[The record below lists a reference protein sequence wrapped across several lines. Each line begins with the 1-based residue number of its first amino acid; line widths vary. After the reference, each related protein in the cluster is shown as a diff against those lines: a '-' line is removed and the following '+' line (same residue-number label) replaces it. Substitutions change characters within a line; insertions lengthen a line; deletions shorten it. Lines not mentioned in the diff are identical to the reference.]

1 MAVTASIITCGDKL
15 TVGPLDCSQ
24 IPGVPKVIPG
34 TLVANGPCWF
44 GLGVPVPTAGVMIG
58 PPLGI
63 PVAPSLEVK
72 GISNHFGV
80 INVIG
85 VSNFTGLCTKNGVT
99 VRNSSSITNGVN
111 NKNALNVGNGPN
123 TFNGIVTCNGVLKVI
138 GVLKCDLISSPWLT
152 GQLAQGRALPGKSFD
167 IVHPTKGK
175 GHRLRNGC
183 LEGPELGVYVRGVLQ
198 GTNEIELPDYWKD
211 LVDEDSIT
219 VQLTPIGSHQSL
231 CYAVAK
237 MKDKVSIL
245 VNPHGF
251 NVHTIHCSYIVHGT
265 RKDLDPM
272 IVEYEGETPDDYPG
286 QDYLGVKR
294 ISESVE

>member
-175 GHRLRNGC
+175 GHRLRYGC

-272 IVEYEGETPDDYPG
+272 IVEYEGETPDAYPG

>member
-175 GHRLRNGC
+175 GHRLRYGC

-272 IVEYEGETPDDYPG
+272 IVDYEGETPDDYPG

>member
-175 GHRLRNGC
+175 GHRLRYGC

-251 NVHTIHCSYIVHGT
+251 NVHTIQCSYIVHGT

-272 IVEYEGETPDDYPG
+272 IVEYEGETPDAYPG

>member
-175 GHRLRNGC
+175 GHRLRYGC
-183 LEGPELGVYVRGVLQ
+183 LEGPELGVYIRGVLQ
-198 GTNEIELPDYWKD
+198 GTNEIELTDYWKD

>member
-123 TFNGIVTCNGVLKVI
+123 TFNGLVTCNGVLKVI
-138 GVLKCDLISSPWLT
+138 GVLKCDVIASPWLT

-175 GHRLRNGC
+175 GHRLRYGC

-219 VQLTPIGSHQSL
+219 VHLTPIGSHQSL
-231 CYAVAK
+231 CYAVAQ
-237 MKDKVSIL
+237 MKDKISIL

-251 NVHTIHCSYIVHGT
+251 NTHTIHCSYIVHAE
-265 RKDLDPM
+265 RKDLKPL
-272 IVEYEGETPDDYPG
+272 ITEYEGESMKDYPG
-286 QDYLGVKR
+286 EDFVKLEG
-294 ISESVE
+294 IE

>member
-175 GHRLRNGC
+175 GHRLRYGC

-272 IVEYEGETPDDYPG
+272 IVEYEGETPDAYPG
-286 QDYLGVKR
+286 KDYLGVKR

>member
-175 GHRLRNGC
+175 GHRLRYGC

-294 ISESVE
+294 ISEGVE

>member
-175 GHRLRNGC
+175 GHRLRYGC

-211 LVDEDSIT
+211 LVDEDTIT

-272 IVEYEGETPDDYPG
+272 IVEYEGETPDAYPG

>member
-167 IVHPTKGK
+167 IVHPTKG
-175 GHRLRNGC
+175 R
-183 LEGPELGVYVRGVLQ
+183 
-198 GTNEIELPDYWKD
+198 T
-211 LVDEDSIT
+211 
-219 VQLTPIGSHQSL
+219 
-231 CYAVAK
+231 
-237 MKDKVSIL
+237 
-245 VNPHGF
+245 
-251 NVHTIHCSYIVHGT
+251 
-265 RKDLDPM
+265 
-272 IVEYEGETPDDYPG
+272 
-286 QDYLGVKR
+286 
-294 ISESVE
+294 

>member
-175 GHRLRNGC
+175 GHRLRYGC

-211 LVDEDSIT
+211 LVDEDTIT

-237 MKDKVSIL
+237 MKDKISIL

-251 NVHTIHCSYIVHGT
+251 NTHTIRCSYIVHAE
-265 RKDLDPM
+265 RKDLKPL
-272 IVEYEGETPDDYPG
+272 ITEYEGESMKDYPG
-286 QDYLGVKR
+286 EDFVKLEG
-294 ISESVE
+294 IE

>member
-175 GHRLRNGC
+175 GHRLRYGC

-211 LVDEDSIT
+211 LVDEDTIT

-272 IVEYEGETPDDYPG
+272 IVEYEGETPDAYPG

-294 ISESVE
+294 ISEGVE

>member
-123 TFNGIVTCNGVLKVI
+123 TFNGLVTCNGVLKVI
-138 GVLKCDLISSPWLT
+138 GVLKCDVIASPWLT

-175 GHRLRNGC
+175 GHRLRYGC

-211 LVDEDSIT
+211 LVDEDTIT

-272 IVEYEGETPDDYPG
+272 IVEYEGETPDAYPG

>member
-152 GQLAQGRALPGKSFD
+152 GQLAQGRALPVNSFD

-175 GHRLRNGC
+175 GHRLRYGC

>member
-123 TFNGIVTCNGVLKVI
+123 TFNVIVTCNGVLKVI
-138 GVLKCDLISSPWLT
+138 GVLKCDLISSTWLT

-175 GHRLRNGC
+175 GHRLRYGC

-272 IVEYEGETPDDYPG
+272 IVEYEGETPDAYPG

>member
-123 TFNGIVTCNGVLKVI
+123 TFNGLVTCNGVLKVI
-138 GVLKCDLISSPWLT
+138 GVLKCDVIASPWLT

-175 GHRLRNGC
+175 GHRLRYGC

-272 IVEYEGETPDDYPG
+272 IVEYEGETPDAYPG

>member
-175 GHRLRNGC
+175 GHRLRYGC

-272 IVEYEGETPDDYPG
+272 IVEYEGETPDAYPG

-294 ISESVE
+294 ISEGVE

>member
-175 GHRLRNGC
+175 GHRLRYGC

-237 MKDKVSIL
+237 MKDKISIL

-251 NVHTIHCSYIVHGT
+251 NTHTIRCSYIVHAE
-265 RKDLDPM
+265 RKDLKPL
-272 IVEYEGETPDDYPG
+272 ITEYEGESMKDYPG
-286 QDYLGVKR
+286 EDFVKLEG
-294 ISESVE
+294 IE

>member
-175 GHRLRNGC
+175 GHRLRYGC

-219 VQLTPIGSHQSL
+219 VQLTPIGAHQSL

>member
-123 TFNGIVTCNGVLKVI
+123 TFNGLVTCNGVLKVI
-138 GVLKCDLISSPWLT
+138 GVLKCDVIASPWLT

-175 GHRLRNGC
+175 GHRLRYGC

-272 IVEYEGETPDDYPG
+272 IVEYEGETPDAYPG

-294 ISESVE
+294 ISESVK

>member
-175 GHRLRNGC
+175 GHRLRYGC

-211 LVDEDSIT
+211 LVDEDTIT

>member
-1 MAVTASIITCGDKL
+1 MAVTASIITRGDKL

-175 GHRLRNGC
+175 GHRLRYGC

>member
-44 GLGVPVPTAGVMIG
+44 GLGVPAPTAGVMIG

-175 GHRLRNGC
+175 GHRLRYGC

-211 LVDEDSIT
+211 LVDEDTIT

>member
-1 MAVTASIITCGDKL
+1 MPATCSISMVGDKIV
-15 TVGPLDCSQ
+15 VGALDVSFLG
-24 IPGVPKVIPG
+24 PAVPIIPG
-34 TLVANGPCWF
+34 TCVFNGPTF
-44 GLGVPVPTAGVMIG
+44 MGLCKPVPTAGVMIG
-58 PPLGI
+58 PPMNV
-63 PVAPSLEVK
+63 PTPASLEVT
-72 GISNHFGV
+72 GIANYFGV
-80 INVIG
+80 LNVIA
-85 VSNFTGLCTKNGVT
+85 VSNFTGLCTKNGLT
-99 VRNSSSITNGVN
+99 VRNSASITNGVN
-111 NKNALNVGNGPN
+111 NKNGLNVGNAPS
-123 TFNGIVTCNGVLKVI
+123 TFNGLVTVQGKLLVTGV
-138 GVLKCDLISSPWLT
+138 ISCARIISPWLSA
-152 GQLAQGRALPGKSFD
+152 QLAQGRALPGKSFD

-175 GHRLRNGC
+175 GHRLRYGC

-211 LVDEDSIT
+211 LVDEDTIT

-272 IVEYEGETPDDYPG
+272 IVEYEGETPDAYPG

>member
-175 GHRLRNGC
+175 GHRLRYGC

>member
-111 NKNALNVGNGPN
+111 NKNALNVGNGPK

-175 GHRLRNGC
+175 GHRLRYGC

-211 LVDEDSIT
+211 LVDEDTIT

>member
-175 GHRLRNGC
+175 GHRLRYGC
-183 LEGPELGVYVRGVLQ
+183 LEGPELGVYVRGVLH